1 MERTTRN
8 NIWYLAVSAVVSCA
22 IFAYLFT
29 IVRPAEIV
37 NSIRNA
43 APAGIFAYM
52 AVGLA
57 STALRNMRYL
67 TLMRASETD
76 IPISGGQMF
85 LVTLV
90 RGLFADLLP
99 ARVGSLIYVVILN
112 ARFGFPVEIGTSVW
126 AIAFVLDLVVMVPLI
141 AIGVMV
147 VGAARLG
154 ISPGMLAAVASFFFI
169 ATVAALSY
177 LPQLMSLVGRLVV
190 RVLPMWRKAA
200 AVREKLDLTGAQIRA
215 IYHRGVL
222 GRVIVL
228 SFLVRILKY
237 GCIAFLVFAILN
249 PVDPDRYTMRAIGYW
264 PVFLGSSLAELS
276 ASTPLSGIAGFGLY
290 EGVWT
295 GAFYLL
301 GYPRELAA
309 LSGVSAHI
317 ITQVFGYSLG
327 VLGIIIL
334 MAPLLWRR
342 KWR

>member
-1 MERTTRN
+1 MGRTSKN
-8 NIWYLAVSAVVSCA
+8 NLWYLAVSAVVSCT

-29 IVRPAEIV
+29 IVRPAEIT
-37 NSIRNA
+37 SAIRNA

-52 AVGLA
+52 VVSLS
-57 STALRNMRYL
+57 STVLRNMRYL
-67 TLMRASETD
+67 TLIRAAETD

-90 RGLFADLLP
+90 RNLFADLLP
-99 ARVGSLIYVVILN
+99 ARVGSLVYVVILN

-126 AIAFVLDLVVMVPLI
+126 AIAFVLDLFVMVPLI
-141 AIGVMV
+141 AIGIMV

-154 ISPGMLAAVASFFFI
+154 ISPGLLAAVASLFFI
-169 ATVAALSY
+169 MTVAALSY
-177 LPQLMSLVGRLVV
+177 LPQLMRWGGSLMV
-190 RVLPMWRKAA
+190 RMVPMWRRAA
-200 AVREKLDLTGAQIRA
+200 AVKEKLDLTGAQIRA
-215 IYHRGVL
+215 IYHRGIL

-228 SFLVRILKY
+228 SFLIRILKY
-237 GCIAFLVFAILN
+237 GCIAFLLFAILN
-249 PVDPDRYTMRAIGYW
+249 PVDPHTYTMRAIGYW
-264 PVFLGSSLAELS
+264 PVFLGASLAELS
-276 ASTPLSGIAGFGLY
+276 ASTPLSGIGGFGLY

-295 GAFYLL
+295 GTFYLL

-309 LSGVSAHI
+309 LSGVSGHI

-334 MAPLLWRR
+334 MTPLLWRK